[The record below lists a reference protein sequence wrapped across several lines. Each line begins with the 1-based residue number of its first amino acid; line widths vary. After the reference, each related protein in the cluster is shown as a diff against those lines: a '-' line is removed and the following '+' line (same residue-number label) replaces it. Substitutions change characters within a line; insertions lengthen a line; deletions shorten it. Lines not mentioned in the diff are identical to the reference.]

1 MTGRRWRKLR
11 SKEGA
16 ELNVTPFITVLVVL
30 VAFLLITAVFSRL
43 AIVDM
48 DLPAPADASR
58 TVEPPQPKLALEIT
72 IRRSS
77 IEVGDRNAG
86 VLKRFENG
94 AGSYDYAGLGAYLGD
109 VKRQFPDATAATM
122 LLEPDVSYDVLVA
135 VMDKVRFAERRDAA
149 SGRTVRT
156 ELFPNISIGDAPLAD

>member
-1 MTGRRWRKLR
+1 MTRRRWRKHR

-30 VAFLLITAVFSRL
+30 VSFLLITAVFSRL

-48 DLPAPADASR
+48 DLPAAATASQA
-58 TVEPPQPKLALEIT
+58 VEPTHPKLALEIT
-72 IRRSS
+72 IRRSY

-86 VLKRFENG
+86 TLKRFESG
-94 AGSYDYAGLGAYLGD
+94 AGSYDYAGLGAYLDD
-109 VKRQFPDATAATM
+109 VKRQFPDASTATM
-122 LLEPDVSYDVLVA
+122 LLEPDISYDVLVA

-149 SGRTVRT
+149 SGRAVRT
-156 ELFPNISIGDAPLAD
+156 ELFPVISIGDAPLTD